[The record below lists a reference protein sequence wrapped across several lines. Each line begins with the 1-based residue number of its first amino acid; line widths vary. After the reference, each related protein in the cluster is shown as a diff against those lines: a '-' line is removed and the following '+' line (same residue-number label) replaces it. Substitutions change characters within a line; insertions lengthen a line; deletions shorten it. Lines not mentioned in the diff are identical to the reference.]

1 MPSEFFYQKKLI
13 RPFLWQI
20 QMSCHSCDK
29 NYVAL
34 VSCYY
39 NAMIF
44 FDVVELIHDISLI
57 VDLILDHLRRIIA
70 QDGLSHFTNHL
81 SPKSSDL

>member
-1 MPSEFFYQKKLI
+1 
-13 RPFLWQI
+13 
-20 QMSCHSCDK
+20 MSCHNCDK

-57 VDLILDHLRRIIA
+57 VDLILDHLLRIIV
-70 QDGLSHFTNHL
+70 QDGLSHFINHL